1 MTARGFYPFFDRAAD
16 WFPAPVI
23 AKGVVC
29 LLLGIGFLWAGFP
42 FLAVLIGSGV
52 AALYYGSHTFRGMLR
67 HLDLWSEPAGSEI
80 YRKTIGGVLRDR
92 NFVAAGILFGVVNTW
107 MGRQFG
113 VPQDLANRAIEFGG
127 FFVVGFVCGMAVLG
141 ILGVA
146 ATVHSF
152 TTSGKVRFDYT
163 EPDHCGG
170 MGFLGDALL
179 KFGAVTL
186 IEGVLIWLY
195 LRHTRWDYLNAA
207 PVAALGMFWAAFPF
221 LLSLIVWLLPAQF
234 VGRALEDYKVREE
247 GLLQSRLSELRKR
260 IENPAL
266 PAPDREEARKEYDYR
281 VALRVELYRMQTS
294 PFSLLAAAK
303 YAAVFL
309 VHGAA
314 AVSELKGVF
323 GKILG

>member
-1 MTARGFYPFFDRAAD
+1 MTARGFYPFFDRAAE
-16 WFPAPVI
+16 WFPAPVV
-23 AKGVVC
+23 AKGAVA
-29 LLLGIGFLWAGFP
+29 LLLGIGFVPAGFP
-42 FLAVLIGSGV
+42 FLGALIGCGM
-52 AALYYGSHTFRGMLR
+52 AALYYGTHTFRGMFP
-67 HLDLWSEPAGSEI
+67 HLDLWSEPEGGEI
-80 YRKTIGGVLRDR
+80 YRKTVGRVLRDR
-92 NFVAAGILFGVVNTW
+92 NFVAAGVFFGIVNTW
-107 MGRQFG
+107 MGREFG
-113 VPQDLANRAIEFGG
+113 VPKDVANQAIDFGG
-127 FFVVGFVCGMAVLG
+127 FFVVGFVCGMAVWG

-152 TTSGKVRFDYT
+152 TASGKVRFDYT
-163 EPDHCGG
+163 DPDHCGG
-170 MGFLGDALL
+170 MGFLGEALL

-195 LRHTRWDYLNAA
+195 IRHTKWDHLNVG
-207 PVAALGMFWAAFPF
+207 PVAALGLFWAAFPF
-221 LLSLIVWLLPAQF
+221 LLSLIVWLLPAQM
-234 VGRALEDYKVREE
+234 VSRALEDYKVREE

-266 PAPDREEARKEYDYR
+266 PALDRDEARKEYDYR
-281 VALRVELYRMQTS
+281 VALRAELYRMQTS

-323 GKILG
+323 GKVLG